1 MFFLTFLQVRE
12 SFLFRHLCHQGW
24 EGSNGLQSSQAEK
37 PLMLP
42 MSAHL
47 PGLVW
52 SAKLGESLS
61 EGLQTVLLFF
71 VSVSVGLNLK
81 VYQYR
86 PV

>member
-1 MFFLTFLQVRE
+1 MFSLTSLQVRE

-37 PLMLP
+37 PLVLP
-42 MSAHL
+42 VSAHL

-61 EGLQTVLLFF
+61 EELQTVLVFL
-71 VSVSVGLNLK
+71 VSVSVDLNLK

-86 PV
+86 PL